1 MYQVLIMCV
10 ITLIGVILLSITFLW
25 RMMKMRNQIQDR
37 INDGAYVQGTLTDK
51 GELPREGK
59 LFKRYYGCINNIKY
73 SLIGFS
79 EFNELEVGK
88 VYYFILGERQNEVLI
103 VKSNIKKYTHK
114 VTFKEYIKEVVK
126 QTTIYNQLKSQK
138 DRM

>member
-1 MYQVLIMCV
+1 
-10 ITLIGVILLSITFLW
+10 
-25 RMMKMRNQIQDR
+25 MKMRNQIQDR